1 MDRLEAARR
10 EIDRIDGELA
20 ALFEA
25 RMGAAAEIAAWKRA
39 QGLPVLDKAREGQVL
54 ARNTARIE
62 NPALR
67 PRYAAVLEAMMAQSR
82 AWQRELGAEGS
93 PEAPALWVRAPG
105 GEYPVYLASGVLERA
120 ASLLNPDRKL
130 LIVTDEG
137 VPAAYAETLAAQCSQ
152 SRICRVP
159 QGESSKS
166 PRTLEELWNTML
178 DFGMT
183 RRDCVAAVGGGV
195 VGDLAGFAAA
205 SYMRGIDF
213 YNFPTTVLSMVD
225 SSIGGKTAVN
235 LAGLKNI
242 VGAFHQP
249 RAVVID
255 PRVLDTLPRRQVSNG
270 LAEALKMG
278 LSSDAVLFARF
289 EAPGPLPM
297 AAVIAEA
304 LAVKRAV
311 VEQDEKEQGLR
322 KVLNLGHTLGHGIE
336 AAAQGRLLH
345 GECVALGLLPMCAPA
360 VRARLVPVL
369 ERLGLPTSVN
379 FSQIDPD
386 RVMEAIAHDKKAGA
400 DGSIETVYVPE
411 PGCFEFRR
419 RSLAELKA
427 LLMTLEKEH

>member
-25 RMGAAAEIAAWKRA
+25 RMRAAAEIAAWKRE
-39 QGLPVLDKAREGQVL
+39 QGLPVLDRARERQVL

-67 PRYAAVLEAMMAQSR
+67 PRYAALLETMMAQSR
-82 AWQRELGAEGS
+82 AYQRELGAEDS
-93 PEAPALWVRAPG
+93 PLAPALWVRVPG
-105 GEYPVYLASGVLERA
+105 GEYPVYLASGALEQA
-120 ASLLNPDRKL
+120 ASLLKLDRRV

-137 VPAAYAETLAAQCSQ
+137 VPAAYAETLAAQCGQ
-152 SRICRVP
+152 ARICRVP
-159 QGESSKS
+159 QGEGSKS
-166 PRTLEELWNTML
+166 PQALEALWNSML

-205 SYMRGIDF
+205 AYMRGIDF

-235 LAGLKNI
+235 LSGVKNI

-255 PRVLDTLPRRQVSNG
+255 PRVLDSLPRRQVSNG

-278 LSSDAVLFARF
+278 LSSDAALFARF

-297 AAVIAEA
+297 EAVIAEA

-336 AAAQGRLLH
+336 AAAGGQLLH

-360 VRARLVPVL
+360 VRRRLIPVL
-369 ERLGLPTSVN
+369 ERLGLPTSIDFN
-379 FSQIDPD
+379 KIDPG
-386 RVMEAIAHDKKAGA
+386 RAMEAIIHDKKAGA
-400 DGSIETVYVPE
+400 DGSIDTAYIPA
-411 PGCFEFRR
+411 PGRFEFRKR
-419 RSLAELKA
+419 ATEELKA
-427 LLMTLEKEH
+427 LLLSLAKD